1 MPRSSASLL
10 QARGE
15 TRLAWLLL
23 APALGSVVAIALFP
37 LAWTVRESFH
47 LHDLRSPWLGQPW
60 IGWANYAEAAADGRL
75 WLSLAHTV
83 GFAAVS
89 VALELALG
97 LVLALALH
105 RAVAARGPVRTL
117 ALIPWALPTVVAA
130 LLWRFLFDGP
140 TDWLADPLRAWIPI
154 VLADVWKTTPFVV
167 LLLLAGL
174 QTIDE
179 SLYEAARIDGATDW
193 QQFRHVTL
201 PLLRPALLVALIF
214 RTLDAFRVFDLIYAL
229 TGGGPGTATE
239 PVSLYGFTVLF
250 QNLRFGY
257 GSAIAV
263 IVFVV
268 TFGLALLY
276 VRTVGAGLLE
286 EER

>member
-1 MPRSSASLL
+1 MPRSS
-10 QARGE
+10 RTGE

-60 IGWANYAEAAADGRL
+60 IGLANYAEAAADGRL

-239 PVSLYGFTVLF
+239 PVSLYGFTVLL
-250 QNLRFGY
+250 QYLRFGY

>member
-1 MPRSSASLL
+1 MPRSS
-10 QARGE
+10 E

-23 APALGSVVAIALFP
+23 APAGGVVVAVALLP
-37 LAWTVRESFH
+37 LAWAVRESFH
-47 LHDLRSPWLGQPW
+47 VHDLRTPWLGQPW
-60 IGWANYAEAAADGRL
+60 VGLANYAEALADARL
-75 WLSLAHTV
+75 WQALAHTV
-83 GFAAVS
+83 GFAATS

-97 LVLALALH
+97 LLLALALH
-105 RAVAARGPVRTL
+105 RAFALRGPVRTM

-130 LLWRFLFDGP
+130 LLWRFLFDGS
-140 TDWLADPLRAWIPI
+140 TDWLADPVRAWIPV

-174 QTIDE
+174 QSIDE
-179 SLYEAARIDGATDW
+179 SLYEAARIDGATPW

-239 PVSLYGFTVLF
+239 PVSLYAFDVLL

-263 IVFVV
+263 IVFLV

-276 VRTVGAGLLE
+276 VRTMGAGLLE
-286 EER
+286 DER

>member
-1 MPRSSASLL
+1 
-10 QARGE
+10 
-15 TRLAWLLL
+15 
-23 APALGSVVAIALFP
+23 
-37 LAWTVRESFH
+37 
-47 LHDLRSPWLGQPW
+47 
-60 IGWANYAEAAADGRL
+60 
-75 WLSLAHTV
+75 
-83 GFAAVS
+83 
-89 VALELALG
+89 
-97 LVLALALH
+97 
-105 RAVAARGPVRTL
+105 
-117 ALIPWALPTVVAA
+117 
-130 LLWRFLFDGP
+130 
-140 TDWLADPLRAWIPI
+140 

-214 RTLDAFRVFDLIYAL
+214 RTLDALRVFDLIYAL

-239 PVSLYGFTVLF
+239 PISLYAFTVLL

-263 IVFVV
+263 IIFLV

-286 EER
+286 DET

>member
-1 MPRSSASLL
+1 MRASR
-10 QARGE
+10 ARGE
-15 TRLAWLLL
+15 ARLAWLLI
-23 APALGSVVAIALFP
+23 APALGIVVGIALFP
-37 LAWTVRESFH
+37 LAWAVWESFH
-47 LHDLRSPWLGQPW
+47 LHDLRAPWLGQPFV
-60 IGWANYAEAAADGRL
+60 GLANYAEALADDRL
-75 WLSLAHTV
+75 WLALAHTL

-97 LVLALALH
+97 LLLALVLH
-105 RAVAARGPVRTL
+105 RVVAGRGPIRTL

-179 SLYEAARIDGATDW
+179 SLYEAARIDGATEW

-239 PVSLYGFTVLF
+239 PVSLYAFNVLL
-250 QNLRFGY
+250 QYLRFGY

-263 IVFVV
+263 IIFAV

-286 EER
+286 EDG

>member
-1 MPRSSASLL
+1 MPRSSA
-10 QARGE
+10 
-15 TRLAWLLL
+15 TREVRVAWLLI
-23 APALGSVVAIALFP
+23 APAVGSVVVVALLP
-37 LAWTVRESFH
+37 LAWAVRESFH
-47 LHDLRSPWLGQPW
+47 LHDLRAPWLGQPW
-60 IGWANYAEAAADGRL
+60 IGLANYAEAVGDVRL
-75 WLSLAHTV
+75 WKALAHTA
-83 GFAAVS
+83 GFAAAS
-89 VALELALG
+89 VTLELALG
-97 LVLALALH
+97 LLLALALH
-105 RAVAARGPVRTL
+105 RAFAARGPVRTL

-140 TDWLADPLRAWIPI
+140 TDWLADPLLAWIPI
-154 VLADVWKTTPFVV
+154 VLADLWKTTPFVV

-179 SLYEAARIDGATDW
+179 SLYEAARLDGATEW

-239 PVSLYGFTVLF
+239 PVSLYAFDMLF

-257 GSAIAV
+257 GSAISV
-263 IVFVV
+263 IVFLV
-268 TFGLALLY
+268 TFGLALLF